1 MRTITINRTKIIRE
15 INMNN
20 YTDRNIRKKNMKIN
34 LNNKTI
40 IKEIIMI
47 KDMDINTKKK
57 YRSHRQRTGQV
68 THMITNRK
76 IKKK

>member
-1 MRTITINRTKIIRE
+1 
-15 INMNN
+15 
-20 YTDRNIRKKNMKIN
+20 MKIN

-76 IKKK
+76 IKKKNSKMNLNNKTLIKKIKINI